1 MCRSWW
7 RQLFGIGTR
16 PRYCERGSPTR
27 THTPTQKK
35 KKSGGGAGSPV
46 AAAVAS
52 GADEAGSSGGEKGGS
67 AVDDAALAAGL
78 DQLRHGGL
86 WVALAGAGV
95 TDKRLKVLCD
105 SLRGSS
111 VTSLDLSGN
120 RISDTGASS
129 LAAALGAATVAPDL
143 ISLNLAGNPLTDVGR
158 AALQS
163 LAKARKGLDVRLTAV
178 EVVAPLVQTQGAPL
192 LRRPVGGPGGG
203 GRGAGRAGG
212 LRSALMSRY
221 FNEGHPQVQHHQQQ
235 ADNSP
240 ASVPDTPPHER
251 RPSPLE
257 AAHVALSA
265 ASTAVAVGGDGEWA
279 PHALCDALMG
289 GVLAVD
295 TEMSEWMDTYGA
307 LDDGTGGLQPGVPW
321 WQQQQTTG
329 AGPAGS
335 PPLFFPRIAS
345 MPPATQ
351 TLAQGA
357 EVVVAVLQLV
367 PEARPWQAAPKGA
380 TGEAALR
387 PGYGTHRVAALRL
400 LLRLLRLR
408 CAELDEV
415 LAGCG
420 ACVHATRVLLTCTC
434 SSPGTMTAAQ
444 VLDAALRSPHAA
456 LWTPV
461 LEPDTGLVAHIVA
474 ECTASAGLAPGLRA
488 PHIGALTYLGTSLAC
503 VSANQAEWV
512 TQHHGPLVEA
522 LQGSEVWGGFV
533 DGALRV
539 LQQQAQGVLCGP
551 RPVRASVFGHMG
563 GLNPL
568 GLGPEGDDAGD
579 DASAGG
585 GPFSAGLSTLMS
597 GRDLLT
603 MLQSFGR
610 LTMGTGA
617 KANGPR

>member
-1 MCRSWW
+1 M
-7 RQLFGIGTR
+7 
-16 PRYCERGSPTR
+16 
-27 THTPTQKK
+27 
-35 KKSGGGAGSPV
+35 
-46 AAAVAS
+46 
-52 GADEAGSSGGEKGGS
+52 
-67 AVDDAALAAGL
+67 DDAALAAGL

-86 WVALAGAGV
+86 WVALPGAGI
-95 TDKRLKVLCD
+95 TDKRLKALCD

-120 RISDTGASS
+120 RISDAG
-129 LAAALGAATVAPDL
+129 AAALASALGAVAVAPDL

-163 LAKARKGLDVRLTAV
+163 LAKARKGLDVRTTQV
-178 EVVAPLVQTQGAPL
+178 DVVAPPVAAQPAPL
-192 LRRPVGGPGGG
+192 LRRPPGGPGGG

-221 FNEGHPQVQHHQQQ
+221 FNEERHPQGHPQGEGD
-235 ADNSP
+235 ADGP
-240 ASVPDTPPHER
+240 ASVPGTPPHER
-251 RPSPLE
+251 RLSPLE
-257 AAHVALSA
+257 AAQVALSA
-265 ASTAVAVGGDGEWA
+265 ASTAVAVGSGHGEWA
-279 PHALCDALMG
+279 PCVLCDALMG
-289 GVLAVD
+289 GVHAVD
-295 TEMSEWMDTYGA
+295 TEMSDWMDTYGA
-307 LDDGTGGLQPGVPW
+307 LDDGTGGLSQGVPW
-321 WQQQQTTG
+321 WQQQQQAAG
-329 AGPAGS
+329 MAGPA
-335 PPLFFPRIAS
+335 PPFFPRIAS

-367 PEARPWQAAPKGA
+367 PESRPWQAPPKGA

-387 PGYGTHRVAALRL
+387 PGAGTHRVAALRL

-420 ACVHATRVLLTCTC
+420 ACVHTTRVLLTCTC

-444 VLDAALRSPHAA
+444 VLDAALRSPHPP
-456 LWTPV
+456 LWTP
-461 LEPDTGLVAHIVA
+461 LLDAESGLVARIVA
-474 ECTASAGLAPGLRA
+474 ECTAAAGLPPGLRA

-503 VSANQAEWV
+503 VSASQAEWV

-522 LQGSEVWGGFV
+522 LAASEEWEAFV
-533 DGALRV
+533 EGALGV

-551 RPVRASVFGHMG
+551 RPVRASIFGHMG

-568 GLGPEGDDAGD
+568 GLGPEGDENGEDGG
-579 DASAGG
+579 AGG

-610 LTMGTGA
+610 LTMGTGP
-617 KANGPR
+617 KANVQR

>member
-1 MCRSWW
+1 
-7 RQLFGIGTR
+7 
-16 PRYCERGSPTR
+16 
-27 THTPTQKK
+27 
-35 KKSGGGAGSPV
+35 
-46 AAAVAS
+46 
-52 GADEAGSSGGEKGGS
+52 
-67 AVDDAALAAGL
+67 
-78 DQLRHGGL
+78 
-86 WVALAGAGV
+86 VALAGAGV
-95 TDKRLKVLCD
+95 TDRRLKALCD

-120 RISDTGASS
+120 RISDAGASS
-129 LAAALGAATVAPDL
+129 LAAALGAPTVAPDL

-163 LAKARKGLDVRLTAV
+163 LAKARKGLDVRVTQV
-178 EVVAPLVQTQGAPL
+178 EVVAPPRDAPL
-192 LRRPVGGPGGG
+192 PRRPVGGPGGG

-221 FNEGHPQVQHHQQQ
+221 FNEGHPQQQQHHPQM
-235 ADNSP
+235 ADDP
-240 ASVPDTPPHER
+240 DSVPDTPPFER

-257 AAHVALSA
+257 AAQVALSS
-265 ASTAVAVGGDGEWA
+265 ASTAVAVGGDGDWS

-295 TEMSEWMDTYGA
+295 TEMCEWMDTYGA
-307 LDDGTGGLQPGVPW
+307 LDDGLQAGVPW
-321 WQQQQTTG
+321 WQQQPG
-329 AGPAGS
+329 AGPVGS
-335 PPLFFPRIAS
+335 PPLLFPRIAS

-461 LEPDTGLVAHIVA
+461 LEPESGLVARIVE
-474 ECTASAGLAPGLRA
+474 ECTAAAGVPPGLHA

-503 VSANQAEWV
+503 VSSNQAEWV

-522 LQGSEVWGGFV
+522 LQGSEAWGGFV

-568 GLGPEGDDAGD
+568 GLGTAEGDDSGD
-579 DASAGG
+579 DATGG
-585 GPFSAGLSTLMS
+585 GAFSAGLSTLMS